1 MSPMKTVQELIQD
14 CAFTVFHLA
23 EPKREVSGGYAGDL
37 LSWVLGRAEL
47 DNIWLTIMSNKNVA
61 AVAMMTE
68 CACVVL
74 TEGVQPDPDL
84 LAQAQRQGINLLG
97 SDKSTFALAGALS
110 ALLV

>member
-1 MSPMKTVQELIQD
+1 MKTVQELIRD
-14 CAFTVFHLA
+14 CAFTVYNLA
-23 EPKREVSGGYAGDL
+23 EPGRRVSGGYAGDL
-37 LSWVLGRAEL
+37 LSWVLGRAEP

-74 TEGVQPDPDL
+74 TEGVRPDPDL

-97 SDKSTFALAGALS
+97 SGKSTFALAGELG
-110 ALLV
+110 ALLA